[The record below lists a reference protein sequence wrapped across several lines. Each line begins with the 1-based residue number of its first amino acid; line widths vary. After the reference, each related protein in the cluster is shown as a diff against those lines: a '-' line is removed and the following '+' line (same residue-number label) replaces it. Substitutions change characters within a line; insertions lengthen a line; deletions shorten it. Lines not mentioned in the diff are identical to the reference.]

1 MEDIKEKFKL
11 IFSGLKRAYGQTKS
25 KSKNEI
31 GKLEGKSWI
40 VAEPIT
46 DIQWDTHLAGKEPSL
61 GIIPINEKNEC
72 TWGAIDIDTY
82 DGFDHKELI
91 KKIVGSKLPL
101 IVCRSKSGGAHIFL
115 FVSEPVSAKDMQ
127 VKLKEIAVFLN
138 YGSSE
143 IFPKQIQLN
152 TRGTGNFLNLPYNH
166 PEFPTRYALDDEG
179 NALFELNKFINLYE
193 KKVVSNLSK
202 VIIEKKP
209 VQKSD
214 DFKGAPPCL
223 INFLQND
230 KFIEGMRN
238 QIMFQLGVY
247 LRLRFPKDLEK
258 KMDEYNLKYFSPPLP
273 SKEIQTLFKQVE
285 NSDRYFYQCDN
296 PDFENYCEKIKCKTK
311 KFGVGDAGKNDIG
324 NMKKWISDEP
334 EWEVTHNG
342 KVVILN
348 KKQLKNHDLYS
359 EECLAQAD
367 EYPEPVA
374 KVVWVKM
381 VNEMIS
387 KMTPDDYIRQPMEV
401 TAKGQYFSHLQIFLE
416 NNKGAKVRQ
425 DVLAGM
431 VYEHEKGYFIF
442 KPEALRD
449 FLRTKR
455 FSKLSDSAQHKAFE
469 SFGGSIAKFKVN
481 NKSEHCWKIPTSV
494 LESNFN
500 LKEKDFT
507 EEEPY

>member
-1 MEDIKEKFKL
+1 M
-11 IFSGLKRAYGQTKS
+11 
-25 KSKNEI
+25 
-31 GKLEGKSWI
+31 
-40 VAEPIT
+40 
-46 DIQWDTHLAGKEPSL
+46 
-61 GIIPINEKNEC
+61 
-72 TWGAIDIDTY
+72 
-82 DGFDHKELI
+82 
-91 KKIVGSKLPL
+91 
-101 IVCRSKSGGAHIFL
+101 
-115 FVSEPVSAKDMQ
+115 
-127 VKLKEIAVFLN
+127 
-138 YGSSE
+138 
-143 IFPKQIQLN
+143 
-152 TRGTGNFLNLPYNH
+152 
-166 PEFPTRYALDDEG
+166 
-179 NALFELNKFINLYE
+179 
-193 KKVVSNLSK
+193 
-202 VIIEKKP
+202 
-209 VQKSD
+209 
-214 DFKGAPPCL
+214 
-223 INFLQND
+223 
-230 KFIEGMRN
+230 
-238 QIMFQLGVY
+238 
-247 LRLRFPKDLEK
+247 
-258 KMDEYNLKYFSPPLP
+258 
-273 SKEIQTLFKQVE
+273 
-285 NSDRYFYQCDN
+285 
-296 PDFENYCEKIKCKTK
+296 
-311 KFGVGDAGKNDIG
+311 
-324 NMKKWISDEP
+324 
-334 EWEVTHNG
+334 
-342 KVVILN
+342 N

-416 NNKGAKVRQ
+416 NNRGAKARQ